1 MVCFH
6 PLMTGGS
13 KTRFDSHHK
22 KLKNSRVAPAARE
35 LLNDLENKNR
45 MKPEKDIR
53 KMSSKRLKYRYGKS
67 GGTDKAA
74 EDELRRRGMNDRQ
87 ISGVIYGYRQGE
99 YTPKGGPYPAP
110 SSPPPEKQVPPGA
123 APAPGANKTR
133 FIHSGPF
140 NGSPLTEVPEWYLE
154 WEYAS
159 FSKGRKHIEKEL
171 RSRGYQD
178 EDLKR
183 CKNQHPYLG
192 KSPKK
197 QGPKD

>member
-1 MVCFH
+1 
-6 PLMTGGS
+6 
-13 KTRFDSHHK
+13 
-22 KLKNSRVAPAARE
+22 
-35 LLNDLENKNR
+35 
-45 MKPEKDIR
+45 MKPEKDISR
-53 KMSSKRLKYRYGKS
+53 MSNKRLKYRYGEG
-67 GGTDKAA
+67 GGTDKVA
-74 EDELRRRGMNDRQ
+74 EDELRRRGLTESQ
-87 ISGVIYGYRQGE
+87 IRGVIYGYRQGE

-110 SSPPPEKQVPPGA
+110 GQEPIKKQVPPDEA
-123 APAPGANKTR
+123 TEPNANKTR

-159 FSKGRKHIEKEL
+159 FSQGRKHIEKEL

-178 EDLKR
+178 ADLAR
-183 CKNQHPYLG
+183 CKKQHPYLG